1 MRDFIYMPSWS
12 SASQDGD
19 HTKENS
25 TKETPP
31 LPTHTRE
38 SLSNILLTHIDFRRP
53 ILDSKRYNTTR
64 HDETI
69 EKVPESCIEEFYLY
83 VSTWKGWQ
91 GPLPGKDNRLTWEQV
106 ERANTV
112 DGTSSCTH
120 IVQTSDDDME
130 AEGEDNTNTST
141 SRPMESIAE
150 SFR

>member
-1 MRDFIYMPSWS
+1 MPSWS
-12 SASQDGD
+12 FASKNSDQEG
-19 HTKENS
+19 ENS
-25 TKETPP
+25 TAESDP

-53 ILDSKRYNTTR
+53 ILDSKRYNSTK
-64 HDETI
+64 HDENI

-112 DGTSSCTH
+112 DGTVSCTH
-120 IVQTSDDDME
+120 IVQDSDDDIE
-130 AEGEDNTNTST
+130 EDELENNTNTST
-141 SRPMESIAE
+141 SGSQESIAE